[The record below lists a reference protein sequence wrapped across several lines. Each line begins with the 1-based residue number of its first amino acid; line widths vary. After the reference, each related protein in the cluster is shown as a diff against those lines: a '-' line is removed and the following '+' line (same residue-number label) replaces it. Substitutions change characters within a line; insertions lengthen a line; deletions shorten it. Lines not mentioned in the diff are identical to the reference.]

1 MRREA
6 MKIKMI
12 LKKGMVFLF
21 AAAMAVTGVFSL
33 GVMAASGLEGAYI
46 SPKSKMGLKYAN
58 NFSRDVSKSQIDV
71 PNFMADSDSNGD
83 EPNKSFNA
91 QQVAAGNSDAGQ
103 KWHGFAAY
111 AKNHDPSDF
120 WVKYKNVTTA
130 NGKSVDLKIEVT
142 DWKTQNNESKPLP
155 SNTDM
160 FGHDN
165 NSAHLGYAIGFSY
178 KKTGVVMFSG
188 FKWVKF
194 KYTFL
199 YNGTNTKAPFTGFAT
214 FQDIDQNQYVAIT
227 DGTECISKA
236 SYIGGSDGN
245 TWCEPDG
252 WTYKSIKDQNAS
264 SGMGR
269 DTFDKTCI
277 SLYVNNMTDMSIKYG
292 WTGHTAIAYFDLA
305 PWAMNSFEDDANP
318 DIPKKLIQSGSSWI
332 SNEKT
337 SAVAY
342 KLGDTYSYRYEDTT
356 PTYATDILS
365 NLWTEQKKTA
375 ISSYAWEDTLDSG
388 LSYVAGSL
396 QVDVGGKN
404 FTSLFTDY
412 SRGQNIK
419 FSATSDVLNDTSFY
433 GKKVTVTFK
442 VKIRDAASY
451 SWLGHERTAD
461 NKYRLI
467 PNAAKRSM
475 TYLKKLAYDE
485 KKEVYTVTDSDYGSA
500 SQNTSTVWSKVPIG
514 DPDNPD
520 PDPKKT
526 VSDEDEKNVLSNTLT
541 NADETFTYTVSK
553 EIEKNMP
560 STAKYSKVVIK
571 DAVDSCL
578 TIDSVK
584 FYAGDKDV
592 TSSFAPTS
600 ANKGNYLEYDALEQK
615 LIEKGVL
622 EEEIAFIHDANTDR
636 QKAVLFSKVRSG
648 QIRFLFGSTSKMGA
662 GTNVQD
668 RLIALHHLDVPW
680 RPADIEQQEGRI
692 LRQGNKNKKVKIFRY
707 IVENTFD
714 AYMWQILENKQKFIS
729 QIMTSKSPVR
739 SCQDVDA
746 VALSYAETKA
756 LATGNPK
763 IKEKMELD
771 VRVTKL
777 KMLKANYE
785 SNLFRLQDAIA
796 VEYPQRIAKYEE
808 LTAAYEADIA
818 HLDTVLSRPFSIE
831 IQDINYNDEKAA
843 GEALVQ
849 ACTNMKKEHTDA
861 ANIGTFKGFK
871 MKASYSL
878 FDNSFYV
885 KLTRESSVSVEIK
898 KDPVKNIERI
908 LTALKKMP
916 GQKAVAEERLEDARQ
931 QFAQAKEEV
940 QKPFDKEDELKYVQ
954 NRLTKINAE
963 LDMEPK
969 TEPKLVKKEELKK
982 CL

>member
-1 MRREA
+1 MKTRFANFFNLPELMSVFQEVADIQTSDMLQLPVPEAEYENVVLPASEEQKEILQSISERADRVRNREVDPSEDN
-6 MKIKMI
+6 MLKITTDGRKLALDQRLINDM
-12 LKKGMVFLF
+12 LPD
-21 AAAMAVTGVFSL
+21 T
-33 GVMAASGLEGAYI
+33 
-46 SPKSKMGLKYAN
+46 AN
-58 NFSRDVSKSQIDV
+58 NKVSACAERCFKVWQETKEQKSAQLVFCDTST
-71 PNFMADSDSNGD
+71 PKKDG
-83 EPNKSFNA
+83 SFN
-91 QQVAAGNSDAGQ
+91 V
-103 KWHGFAAY
+103 
-111 AKNHDPSDF
+111 
-120 WVKYKNVTTA
+120 
-130 NGKSVDLKIEVT
+130 
-142 DWKTQNNESKPLP
+142 
-155 SNTDM
+155 
-160 FGHDN
+160 
-165 NSAHLGYAIGFSY
+165 
-178 KKTGVVMFSG
+178 
-188 FKWVKF
+188 
-194 KYTFL
+194 
-199 YNGTNTKAPFTGFAT
+199 
-214 FQDIDQNQYVAIT
+214 
-227 DGTECISKA
+227 
-236 SYIGGSDGN
+236 
-245 TWCEPDG
+245 
-252 WTYKSIKDQNAS
+252 
-264 SGMGR
+264 
-269 DTFDKTCI
+269 
-277 SLYVNNMTDMSIKYG
+277 
-292 WTGHTAIAYFDLA
+292 
-305 PWAMNSFEDDANP
+305 
-318 DIPKKLIQSGSSWI
+318 
-332 SNEKT
+332 
-337 SAVAY
+337 
-342 KLGDTYSYRYEDTT
+342 
-356 PTYATDILS
+356 
-365 NLWTEQKKTA
+365 
-375 ISSYAWEDTLDSG
+375 
-388 LSYVAGSL
+388 
-396 QVDVGGKN
+396 
-404 FTSLFTDY
+404 
-412 SRGQNIK
+412 
-419 FSATSDVLNDTSFY
+419 
-433 GKKVTVTFK
+433 
-442 VKIRDAASY
+442 
-451 SWLGHERTAD
+451 
-461 NKYRLI
+461 
-467 PNAAKRSM
+467 
-475 TYLKKLAYDE
+475 
-485 KKEVYTVTDSDYGSA
+485 
-500 SQNTSTVWSKVPIG
+500 
-514 DPDNPD
+514 
-520 PDPKKT
+520 
-526 VSDEDEKNVLSNTLT
+526 
-541 NADETFTYTVSK
+541 
-553 EIEKNMP
+553 
-560 STAKYSKVVIK
+560 
-571 DAVDSCL
+571 
-578 TIDSVK
+578 
-584 FYAGDKDV
+584 
-592 TSSFAPTS
+592 
-600 ANKGNYLEYDALEQK
+600 YDALEQK
-615 LIEKGVL
+615 LIEKGVP

-771 VRVTKL
+771 VQVTKL